1 MKKLFAI
8 LLCLVLVLSLAACA
22 QKPQTDAPQTE
33 PPQTDD
39 ATQAPADSQTQDDP
53 QPAQSTEGEVITLNV
68 TSWRTD
74 DAAYWAEIN
83 AAFHAQYPNIEVIF
97 NGVTATEYDSVLQ
110 TKLQS
115 GNAEDIM
122 FLRTFGTG
130 KQIYEAGYLVDL
142 GEDVIPNLSK
152 IDDAYEAPW
161 TSEAGVV
168 YGVPGSMCVGGFFYN
183 KGIFDAVG
191 VSVPETWAE
200 FLDVC
205 QKLEDAGYI
214 AVAHGLKDSWHTTEY
229 INATITPVATGGSAW
244 HAKLMAREVDY
255 TDAGF
260 VKGMDWIRQLAE
272 YFPDG
277 YEGIGYDDNQMLFLS
292 EAAAIYPSGSFDLGY
307 LQTTNPDIDLGW
319 FFMPVENAG
328 DAVSINFN
336 CIMGYGV
343 NAALK
348 DDPARLEAAF
358 TYLNWLCDDEASSM
372 FNNRILGQYAC
383 NTSVSDG
390 IENALAAEIL
400 AGTSGADLFQQI
412 PYQQV
417 SDQSPDY
424 TTVVTQAIC
433 DMLIG
438 GKAPADVCAE
448 MVAQQSW
455 YFGK

>member
-1 MKKLFAI
+1 MKKLLAI
-8 LLCLVLVLSLAACA
+8 LLCLVLVLSFTACA
-22 QKPQTDAPQTE
+22 QTSQTDAPQTDAD
-33 PPQTDD
+33 PQTD
-39 ATQAPADSQTQDDP
+39 TDSQAQADP
-53 QPAQSTEGEVITLNV
+53 QSAEGEVITLNV

-74 DAAYWAEIN
+74 DAAYWEEIN
-83 AAFHAQYPNIEVIF
+83 AAFHEAYPNIEVIF

-130 KQIYEAGYLVDL
+130 KQIYDAGYLVDL

-183 KGIFDAVG
+183 KGIFDAAG
-191 VSVPETWAE
+191 VSVPETWEE
-200 FLDVC
+200 FLTVC
-205 QKLEDAGYI
+205 QTLEDAGYI

-229 INATITPVATGGSAW
+229 ISATITPVATGGSDW
-244 HAKLMAREVDY
+244 HAKLMAKQTDY

-260 VKGMDWIRQLAE
+260 VKGMEWIQQLAE

-277 YEGIGYDDNQMLFLS
+277 YEGIGYDDSQMLFLS

-336 CIMGYGV
+336 CIMGYGI

-348 DDPARLEAAF
+348 DEPAKLEAAF

-383 NTSVSDG
+383 NTAVSDG

-400 AGTSGADLFQQI
+400 AGTAGADLFQQI

-424 TTVVTQAIC
+424 TTVVTQAIY

-438 GKAPADVCAE
+438 GKSPAEVCAE
-448 MVAQQSW
+448 MVASQSW
-455 YFGK
+455 YFGE